1 MNTLRALI
9 DTGVPLVAVSFD
21 DQDVERAAEEA
32 RAARVDVAE
41 IRVDRF
47 ADTGTAH
54 VLRQVEAFKGLPT
67 LATARSR
74 AEGGFW
80 RGTEEERLDLF
91 RAVTP
96 HVDAVDVEL
105 SSRAILDEVVA
116 TAREHDVLAVVSFH
130 DFDRTPS
137 LDDLRTTVR
146 DARAAGA
153 DVVKIST
160 MARSRD
166 DLKRLATVLLEG
178 DDLIVIGMG
187 EVGTASRIFFP
198 ALGSKITYTF
208 LGAAPTSGQLDH
220 AETSRLMRL
229 FHPDYGRHEG

>member
-1 MNTLRALI
+1 MNTLRALF
-9 DTGVPLVAVSFD
+9 DTGAPLVAVSFD
-21 DQDVERAAEEA
+21 DRDVARAAEEA
-32 RAARVDVAE
+32 GAARVDVAE

-54 VLRQVEAFKGLPT
+54 VLRQVEAFKGFPT
-67 LATARSR
+67 LATIRSR

-80 RGTEEERLDLF
+80 QGSDEERLDLF
-91 RAVTP
+91 RAVAP

-105 SSRAILDEVVA
+105 SSRAILDDVIA
-116 TAREHDVLAVVSFH
+116 TAREHDALAVVSFH
-130 DFDRTPS
+130 DFDRTPP
-137 LDDLRTTVR
+137 LDDLRATAR

-160 MARSRD
+160 VARSRD
-166 DLKRLATVLLEG
+166 DLKRLCAVLLEG

-187 EVGTASRIFFP
+187 EVGTASRILFP

-208 LGAAPTSGQLDH
+208 LGAAPTSGQLDFP
-220 AETSRLMRL
+220 ETSRLMRL
-229 FHPDYGRHEG
+229 FHPDYGRRES

>member
-21 DQDVERAAEEA
+21 DRGGERAAEEA

-47 ADTGTAH
+47 GDTGADH
-54 VLRQVEAFKGLPT
+54 VLRQVAAFRGLPA
-67 LATARSR
+67 LATIRSR

-80 RGTEEERLDLF
+80 QGSEQERLDLF
-91 RAVTP
+91 RALTP

-105 SSRAILDEVVA
+105 SSRAVLAEVLA
-116 TAREHDVLAVVSFH
+116 TAREHDVLSVVSFH
-130 DFDRTPS
+130 DFDRTPP
-137 LDDLRTTVR
+137 LDDLRATVR
-146 DARAAGA
+146 DAREAGA
-153 DVVKIST
+153 DLVKIST

-208 LGAAPTSGQLDH
+208 LGAAPTSGQLDFE
-220 AETSRLMRL
+220 ETVRLMRR
-229 FHPDYGRHEG
+229 FHPDFGRREG